1 MDKNRGLCTRAKLC
15 SLELSS
21 VSSISFA
28 HVNPQIHF
36 RKKDSVCCQTVRKK
50 KRKKVAKLNKSS
62 RLVLLLFG
70 TLGRVWLAD
79 RRGGVRRPLAN
90 LVGVIV
96 DTAEAGS
103 AIVRRLVPLFAA

>member
-1 MDKNRGLCTRAKLC
+1 M
-15 SLELSS
+15 
-21 VSSISFA
+21 
-28 HVNPQIHF
+28 
-36 RKKDSVCCQTVRKK
+36 
-50 KRKKVAKLNKSS
+50 
-62 RLVLLLFG
+62 LLLFG

-79 RRGGVRRPLAN
+79 RRGCVRRPLAN